1 MDSSI
6 IDEAKFSTP
15 MSFKI
20 HSGVG
25 VPASRSEM
33 FNDGLPTP
41 LKKLSNNSLS
51 NYKLPVRREQNPPK
65 IPMTDLVDSGSSIQK
80 EFSNDHKKDG
90 IGADIPLKPLSEV
103 ASKFYQNKI
112 VQNKF
117 KDNQTNPRWLE
128 DNGFVDRKQP
138 IYYRPPSSS
147 ESIVHGIES
156 FLPPNI
162 SIKNRHDEKKNR
174 IPITFASRA
183 THNSESPSMYNAHIR
198 GGYNSELGINGL
210 DDDEYPADDGP
221 TGTWFNPAA
230 KEALRLQLNYEK
242 EVKRL
247 LANILC
253 ISVTKLFVS
262 SMNYLL
268 VLYDRKSLPFQKQ
281 NAYYPSIR
289 KKYLEDGKLGLY
301 LLFFRRIL
309 YFFFFLNCVLSV
321 YRLVRHHFRSFD
333 LPLTAKQKE
342 LLGIDS
348 TSKDFHNDHSGTHEQ
363 SVACGD
369 VEVKSN
375 DDIPLAIRG
384 RRFQDSYYGTLKLPK
399 YSKANVFDLAKLK
412 HFDQEYDSS
421 GIWHNESSTIP
432 EPSITRS
439 LPNHGEDYVSLHDP
453 QIQSSFLKKYNISFN
468 EPRNE

>member
-15 MSFKI
+15 MSFRM
-20 HSGVG
+20 HSGDG
-25 VPASRSEM
+25 VPPSRLEI
-33 FNDGLPTP
+33 FNEGLSTP

-51 NYKLPVRREQNPPK
+51 NYKLPVRREQNHPK
-65 IPMTDLVDSGSSIQK
+65 IPITDLVDTVSSIQK
-80 EFSNDHKKDG
+80 EHHTDDKKDG

-128 DNGFVDRKQP
+128 DNGLVDRKQP

-162 SIKNRHDEKKNR
+162 SIKNKHDEKKNR

-183 THNSESPSMYNAHIR
+183 TQDSESPSKYNANIA
-198 GGYNSELGINGL
+198 GGYNNGPGVSSL
-210 DDDEYPADDGP
+210 DDDEYPANDGP

-289 KKYLEDGKLGLY
+289 KKYLEDGRLGLY

-333 LPLTAKQKE
+333 FPLTAKQKE

-348 TSKDFHNDHSGTHEQ
+348 TSKDAQNDHNRTQEH
-363 SVACGD
+363 SVVSGD
-369 VEVKSN
+369 VEVRSN

-384 RRFQDSYYGTLKLPK
+384 RRFQDSSYGTLKLPK

-412 HFDQEYDSS
+412 HFDQEYDNL
-421 GIWHNESSTIP
+421 GIWPNESTTMP
-432 EPSITRS
+432 EQSIIRS
-439 LPNHGEDYVSLHDP
+439 LPNREDYNLLHDP

>member
-6 IDEAKFSTP
+6 IDEAKFCTP
-15 MSFKI
+15 MSFRI
-20 HSGVG
+20 HSGDG
-25 VPASRSEM
+25 VPPSRLEI
-33 FNDGLPTP
+33 FNDGLSTP

-51 NYKLPVRREQNPPK
+51 NYKLPVRREQNRLKDPV
-65 IPMTDLVDSGSSIQK
+65 TDLVDPVSSIQK
-80 EFSNDHKKDG
+80 ERQIDDKKDG
-90 IGADIPLKPLSEV
+90 ISGDIPLKPLSEV

-138 IYYRPPSSS
+138 IYYRPPTSS

-162 SIKNRHDEKKNR
+162 SIKSRHNEKKNR

-183 THNSESPSMYNAHIR
+183 TQDSEIPSKYNANTT
-198 GGYNSELGINGL
+198 GGYNNELGISSL
-210 DDDEYPADDGP
+210 DDDEYSANDSP

-262 SMNYLL
+262 CMNYLL

-289 KKYLEDGKLGLY
+289 KKYLEDGRLGIF

-342 LLGIDS
+342 LLGFDS
-348 TSKDFHNDHSGTHEQ
+348 TSKDFRNDHNGTQEH
-363 SVACGD
+363 SVASDD
-369 VEVKSN
+369 VEVRSN

-412 HFDQEYDSS
+412 QFDQEYDNL
-421 GIWHNESSTIP
+421 GIWHNESSTMSEQNI
-432 EPSITRS
+432 IGS
-439 LPNHGEDYVSLHDP
+439 LPNREDYNLLYDP
-453 QIQSSFLKKYNISFN
+453 QIQSSFLKRYNISFN